1 MIHITPIQTGTAQL
15 KRAQQCGKE
24 GRSALERKI
33 DIFRDT
39 EWVGPV
45 PIFCFLIEHPE
56 GRFLVDTGDTA
67 RNSVPGYLPRW
78 NPFFMKEVI
87 IKVAPLE
94 EIGPR
99 LQAMNLDPAMDIKT
113 KARAAQRASEGTVVV
128 TSLVTKNARGAKGPC
143 GGHDGGA

>member
-45 PIFCFLIEHPE
+45 PIFCFLIQHPE

-78 NPFFMKEVI
+78 NYVSEK
-87 IKVAPLE
+87 
-94 EIGPR
+94 
-99 LQAMNLDPAMDIKT
+99 
-113 KARAAQRASEGTVVV
+113 QRK
-128 TSLVTKNARGAKGPC
+128 KNSRSRVSRDVP
-143 GGHDGGA
+143 

>member
-67 RNSVPGYLPRW
+67 RNSVPGY
-78 NPFFMKEVI
+78 F
-87 IKVAPLE
+87 
-94 EIGPR
+94 
-99 LQAMNLDPAMDIKT
+99 
-113 KARAAQRASEGTVVV
+113 
-128 TSLVTKNARGAKGPC
+128 RGGILFHE
-143 GGHDGGA
+143 GGHH